1 MSKHDYPWTVS
12 RKPQDCMDNHPP
24 SPQMDNHNKA
34 HVLSMETMENPH
46 RYALFSAQLDNH
58 NKAHVL
64 SMETME
70 NPHSYALFSA
80 QFASIEG
87 IWAELL
93 EINLCILSI

>member
-24 SPQMDNHNKA
+24 SPQM
-34 HVLSMETMENPH
+34 
-46 RYALFSAQLDNH
+46 DNH